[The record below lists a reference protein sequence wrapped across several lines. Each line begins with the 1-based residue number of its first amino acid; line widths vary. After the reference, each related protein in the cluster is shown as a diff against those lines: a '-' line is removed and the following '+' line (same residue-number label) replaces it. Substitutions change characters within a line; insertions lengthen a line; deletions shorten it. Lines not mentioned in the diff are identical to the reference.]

1 MSTILSHIQFAV
13 EGQGLEPCVTCGDPD
28 VADGDVVCIHCWD
41 CCPRFNAFIRCEL
54 RVRIA
59 WVGFYLSLY
68 GEVRPFPG
76 DRPVTLRTP
85 TSRGQGVFDQL
96 HQVALA
102 EFAGRYTKLKPT
114 GPGRWKGLC
123 PIHHEKT
130 PSFYIYSEPWR
141 WYCFGACAG
150 GGDIVDLA
158 RELQAGLP
166 GMGHRRRRI
175 PAFEVTL

>member
-1 MSTILSHIQFAV
+1 MKL
-13 EGQGLEPCVTCGDPD
+13 
-28 VADGDVVCIHCWD
+28 
-41 CCPRFNAFIRCEL
+41 
-54 RVRIA
+54 
-59 WVGFYLSLY
+59 VGFGFTGNGGLK
-68 GEVRPFPG
+68 G
-76 DRPVTLRTP
+76 TLP
-85 TSRGQGVFDQL
+85 AVNPN
-96 HQVALA
+96 
-102 EFAGRYTKLKPT
+102 PT